1 MVTSEITTTSRFD
14 IAGTGGNAGQAGYSS
29 GKAGVI
35 GLTKTM
41 AKEWG
46 RYQVT
51 VNGVAFGLIR
61 TRLTE
66 ASVGADATI
75 RVNDH
80 DIEVGIGEELM
91 RSMEQGIPMGRAGTP
106 TDAADAGYL
115 FCAPESNYITG
126 QVIGCGGGMVYLALT
141 HWRGSI
147 TESRRFPHLHEP
159 RRLDMADIKRLPGPW
174 LRYFVW
180 QLNAACRGMD
190 SAVFFHPPE
199 ERNAVREDRIA
210 NAKAIYGQCLAN
222 TECPHPALEAMEP
235 YGIWGGLSG

>member
-80 DIEVGIGEELM
+80 DIEVGIAEELM
-91 RSMEQGIPMGRAGTP
+91 RSTQQAIPIGRAGTP
-106 TDAADAGYL
+106 TDAAQPGI
-115 FCAPESNYITG
+115 CS
-126 QVIGCGGGMVYLALT
+126 V
-141 HWRGSI
+141 
-147 TESRRFPHLHEP
+147 RRSQTTSP
-159 RRLDMADIKRLPGPW
+159 
-174 LRYFVW
+174 
-180 QLNAACRGMD
+180 
-190 SAVFFHPPE
+190 
-199 ERNAVREDRIA
+199 VR
-210 NAKAIYGQCLAN
+210 
-222 TECPHPALEAMEP
+222 
-235 YGIWGGLSG
+235 